1 MDTLQFES
9 QLFGIQLFDTLN
21 FANLIIRFTFNLLI
35 TGFIIY
41 FLYYRKARRKD
52 YFITFTLISIT
63 VFFLV
68 FLLDNVKLQIGFAL
82 GLFAIFG
89 IIRYRTITIPIK
101 EMTYLFVLIGISVIN
116 ALANK
121 KVSYA
126 ELLFTNAMFIAV
138 CWLLESN
145 KLLRHISTKTIVYD
159 NIKLI
164 KAGSERELIADLELR
179 LGFKIM
185 KVEVGTVDFLKDS
198 AILRISYMQEGSEV
212 NSADYIDKF
221 EV

>member
-21 FANLIIRFTFNLLI
+21 FANLIIRFLFNLLI

-164 KAGSERELIADLELR
+164 KTGSERELIADLELR
-179 LGFKIM
+179 LGLKIM

>member
-9 QLFGIQLFDTLN
+9 QLFGIQLFDSLN
-21 FANLIIRFTFNLLI
+21 FANLIIRFLFNLLI

-41 FLYYRKARRKD
+41 FLYYRKTRRKD

-164 KAGSERELIADLELR
+164 KTGSERELIADLELR
-179 LGFKIM
+179 LGLKIM